1 MCLLHAKMDSRK
13 DGLFRSHTHIIRIRH
28 EMKIPLSK
36 VTKLKVMVSRHLG
49 EGINNKVSQEMVEG
63 GGVRSSSL
71 NMIYLVLQPL
81 PLLLSDGR
89 PPTKMIF
96 F

>member
-1 MCLLHAKMDSRK
+1 MSPSCK
-13 DGLFRSHTHIIRIRH
+13 DGLFRSHTLKIRIRH
-28 EMKIPLSK
+28 EMNILLSK
-36 VTKLKVMVSRHLG
+36 VTKLKVMVSTHLG
-49 EGINNKVSQEMVEG
+49 ECINNKVSQGRG

-81 PLLLSDGR
+81 PLLLSNGR
-89 PPTKMIF
+89 PPTKIIF

>member
-1 MCLLHAKMDSRK
+1 MSPSCK
-13 DGLFRSHTHIIRIRH
+13 DGLFRSHTLKIRIRH
-28 EMKIPLSK
+28 EMNILLSK
-36 VTKLKVMVSRHLG
+36 VTKLKVMVSTHLG
-49 EGINNKVSQEMVEG
+49 ECINNKGSQGRG

-89 PPTKMIF
+89 PPIKIIF